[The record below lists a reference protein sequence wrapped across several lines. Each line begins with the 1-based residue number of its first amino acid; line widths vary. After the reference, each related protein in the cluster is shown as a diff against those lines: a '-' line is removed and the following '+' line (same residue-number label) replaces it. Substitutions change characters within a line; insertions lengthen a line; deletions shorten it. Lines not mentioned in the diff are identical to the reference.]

1 MKKTKLVDIKDNV
14 WKRNPFAI
22 AWKKKNMKLFLARQ
36 LFGNANS

>member
-1 MKKTKLVDIKDNV
+1 MKKIKLVDIRNDI

-36 LFGNANS
+36 LFGSANS